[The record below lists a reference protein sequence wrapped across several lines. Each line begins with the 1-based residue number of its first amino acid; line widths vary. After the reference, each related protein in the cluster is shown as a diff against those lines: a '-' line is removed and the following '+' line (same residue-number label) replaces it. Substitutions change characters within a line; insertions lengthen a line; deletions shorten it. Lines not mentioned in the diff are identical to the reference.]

1 MNSNKGS
8 KLTERRTEAEIFD
21 RFSTIVKNK
30 FTSYAEASRQS
41 NSKVNQLD
49 ILYKRPE
56 FSAEKKILN
65 DMNSNGLSKGLLATL
80 ASFIFLRWSPGAIS
94 RQLRRRAAGS
104 AGSGLGGSK
113 AGNPFNNAGGYKL
126 DPPASERIAGRTS
139 SDLKEKPG
147 LFFQAVR
154 LCVDTFVSLSVGAYA
169 SMYFL
174 DSPKMMKQ
182 ASEIPLVEGRSLL
195 SEELCRDFSAEFQK
209 YNRRTW
215 DPNHPALSGSS
226 GSGSNESNFKDLIEG
241 FVVNCKRRSIYEEEL
256 RNEQGLTEND
266 AVVVPSPGVPRDISV
281 SFDDL
286 FDNKSE
292 ESKFVDESDDFFD
305 KYFDS
310 NEEEGN

>member
-1 MNSNKGS
+1 MNSSDGS
-8 KLTERRTEAEIFD
+8 KSTERRAEAEIFD
-21 RFSTIVKNK
+21 RFSTIVKDK
-30 FTSYAEASRQS
+30 FTAYAEASRQS

-65 DMNSNGLSKGLLATL
+65 DMNNNGLSKGLLATL

-94 RQLRRRAAGS
+94 RHLRKRAAAS
-104 AGSGLGGSK
+104 AGTGSGGSGS
-113 AGNPFNNAGGYKL
+113 GNPFNKTGGYKL
-126 DPPASERIAGRTS
+126 DPPSSEGMAGRTS
-139 SDLKEKPG
+139 IDNAEKPG

-195 SEELCRDFSAEFQK
+195 SEELCRDFSAEFKK

-215 DPNHPALSGSS
+215 DPNHQALSGGS
-226 GSGSNESNFKDLIEG
+226 GSGSNESNFKDMIEG
-241 FVVNCKRRSIYEEEL
+241 FVVNCKRRSIYEEDL
-256 RNEQGLTEND
+256 RNEQGLSKND

-281 SFDDL
+281 TFDDL
-286 FDNKSE
+286 FDNKSQ
-292 ESKFVDESDDFFD
+292 ESEFDDDDVDFFD

-310 NEEEGN
+310 NEEEN